1 MNPLGYKLVDM
12 DQHYYES
19 RYCVSRHIEPAFRD
33 RAMRTEQGT
42 DGTETF
48 FFDDRAYRFLP
59 DPFAQAH
66 FKPGSLGKLYDADA
80 SDQPGFFIGDAMEPM
95 RNEYRDRDARI
106 VTMDEQ
112 EVEAAAFFPTFAV
125 TFEALIE
132 HDPDLTF
139 GVLRAFNRWLDED
152 WGFNHKNRIYAV
164 PLLSL
169 VDLSQAVAELDW
181 VLANGARA
189 VHLNAGP
196 QGDKSP
202 ADPCFD
208 PFWARLNEA
217 SIPVT
222 FHVGH
227 SSYLQK
233 LSRSWSEDPDQAA
246 FTFSCFQWAFLMKD
260 RPLMDTLGALIF
272 HNLFGR
278 FPNLKVA
285 CIEHGSGWVEYLL
298 HALDHNFK
306 LGQTGQ
312 WLGGKLSER
321 PSEVFKNHVHVAPF
335 FEEDGTA
342 LANMIGAD
350 RVLGGSDW
358 PHGEGTEQPLGIA
371 KTFDGLTASER
382 KLVLRGNGNLLLGRS

>member
-1 MNPLGYKLVDM
+1 
-12 DQHYYES
+12 
-19 RYCVSRHIEPAFRD
+19 
-33 RAMRTEQGT
+33 
-42 DGTETF
+42 
-48 FFDDRAYRFLP
+48 
-59 DPFAQAH
+59 
-66 FKPGSLGKLYDADA
+66 
-80 SDQPGFFIGDAMEPM
+80 M

-125 TFEALIE
+125 TLEAPIE

-217 SIPVT
+217 NIPVT

-246 FTFSCFQWAFLMKD
+246 FTFHVS
-260 RPLMDTLGALIF
+260 
-272 HNLFGR
+272 
-278 FPNLKVA
+278 
-285 CIEHGSGWVEYLL
+285 SG
-298 HALDHNFK
+298 H
-306 LGQTGQ
+306 
-312 WLGGKLSER
+312 S
-321 PSEVFKNHVHVAPF
+321 
-335 FEEDGTA
+335 
-342 LANMIGAD
+342 
-350 RVLGGSDW
+350 
-358 PHGEGTEQPLGIA
+358 
-371 KTFDGLTASER
+371 
-382 KLVLRGNGNLLLGRS
+382 